1 VEKFKAMEFSTFFF
15 IILSIY
21 ACYYLILLVLDRF
34 SGGGRSEHSPA
45 QTVYSFDPTSSVM
58 PGLESAQAK
67 DLLHPVTYL
76 PQNIST
82 DDEDIEIDDSDFK
95 LIYLPDDEIEPSSPS
110 SEDTDQ
116 TVSSTSA
123 NPAL

>member
-1 VEKFKAMEFSTFFF
+1 MEFSTFFL
-15 IILSIY
+15 IILAIY
-21 ACYYLILLVLDRF
+21 ACYYLILLLLDRV
-34 SGGGRSEHSPA
+34 SGGSRSDQSPT
-45 QTVYSFDPTSSVM
+45 QTLYSFDPSTSVM

-67 DLLHPVTYL
+67 DQLHPVTYL

>member
-1 VEKFKAMEFSTFFF
+1 MEKFNTMEFSNFVF
-15 IILSIY
+15 IVLSIY
-21 ACYYLILLVLDRF
+21 VCYYLILLVLDRF
-34 SGGGRSEHSPA
+34 SGGSRSEHSPA
-45 QTVYSFDPTSSVM
+45 QTVYSFDQSTSVM

-76 PQNIST
+76 PQNISP

-110 SEDTDQ
+110 SDDSVQ
-116 TVSSTSA
+116 PINSTTTHLGS
-123 NPAL
+123 

>member
-1 VEKFKAMEFSTFFF
+1 MEKSNNMEFSTFFF

-21 ACYYLILLVLDRF
+21 ACYYLILFLLDRF
-34 SGGGRSEHSPA
+34 SRGSRSEHSPV
-45 QTVYSFDPTSSVM
+45 QTVYSFDPSSSLM
-58 PGLESAQAK
+58 PGLESAQVK

-110 SEDTDQ
+110 SDDTAQ
-116 TVSSTSA
+116 AVSSTTTK
-123 NPAL
+123 PAL

>member
-1 VEKFKAMEFSTFFF
+1 MEKFNNMEFSTFVF
-15 IILSIY
+15 IVLAVY
-21 ACYYLILLVLDRF
+21 VCYYLILFLLDRF
-34 SGGGRSEHSPA
+34 SGDGKSEHLPA
-45 QTVYSFDPTSSVM
+45 QTVYSFDPSTSVM

-76 PQNIST
+76 PQNISS

-110 SEDTDQ
+110 SDDTDQ
-116 TVSSTSA
+116 PVPSTTT
-123 NPAL
+123 NPSL

>member
-1 VEKFKAMEFSTFFF
+1 MEFSTFFL

-34 SGGGRSEHSPA
+34 SGAGRPEHLPA

-58 PGLESAQAK
+58 PGLESTRAK

-76 PQNIST
+76 PQNISS

-110 SEDTDQ
+110 SDDTDQ
-116 TVSSTSA
+116 PVSLTTT

>member
-1 VEKFKAMEFSTFFF
+1 MEFSTFFF
-15 IILSIY
+15 TVLSIY
-21 ACYYLILLVLDRF
+21 ACYYLILFVLDRF
-34 SGGGRSEHSPA
+34 SGGDRPEHLPEQA
-45 QTVYSFDPTSSVM
+45 VYSFDPSSSVM
-58 PGLESAQAK
+58 PGLEFAQAK

-76 PQNIST
+76 PQNIRP

-110 SEDTDQ
+110 SDDTVQ
-116 TVSSTSA
+116 PVPATTT

>member
-1 VEKFKAMEFSTFFF
+1 MEFSTFFI

-21 ACYYLILLVLDRF
+21 GCYYVILLVLDRF
-34 SGGGRSEHSPA
+34 SGGSRSEYSPA
-45 QTVYSFDPTSSVM
+45 QTVYSFDPSTSVM

-95 LIYLPDDEIEPSSPS
+95 LIYLPDDEIEQSSPS
-110 SEDTDQ
+110 SDDPDQ
-116 TVSSTSA
+116 PVSSNTT
-123 NPAL
+123 NPAS

>member
-1 VEKFKAMEFSTFFF
+1 VEKYNTMEFSTFFF

-34 SGGGRSEHSPA
+34 SGGSRSEHSPV
-45 QTVYSFDPTSSVM
+45 QTVYSFDPSSSLM

-76 PQNIST
+76 PRNISP
-82 DDEDIEIDDSDFK
+82 DDEDVEIDDSDFK

-110 SEDTDQ
+110 SDDTDQ
-116 TVSSTSA
+116 PVSLTTT
-123 NPAL
+123 NPAS